1 MNITAG
7 IFKGRKITAP
17 DEKITRPTL
26 SKVRMAVF
34 NTLQSVMDFD
44 GKSFLDMFSGS
55 GIMGLEALSRGFD
68 TAVAIE
74 KHPKVMQVIKN
85 NFKNF
90 NPAPVLLQGDSLKI
104 TQNMREKFDVIY
116 IDPPYYSGI
125 YEASL
130 DAVKNIVH
138 NIVILEHVNEVDFSG
153 YEILKQK
160 KYGDKYITFLRRNT
174 F

>member
-90 NPAPVLLQGDSLKI
+90 NPVPVLLQGDSLKI
-104 TQNMREKFDVIY
+104 TQNMKEKFDVIY